1 QVSAGVRK
9 EKNVTLEVFFAAKTH
24 KVGIPF
30 RTIASE
36 RGTWLRVM
44 SGYLQKNLDTL
55 RITDF
60 NRTLEV
66 VLESFR
72 EQGRGLKFTVETPK
86 EQ

>member
-1 QVSAGVRK
+1 QVPAGVRK
-9 EKNVTLEVFFAAKTH
+9 EKNIMLEVFEAKTH

-30 RTIASE
+30 RTIVSE

-44 SGYLQKNLDTL
+44 SGYLQKHLDTL

-66 VLESFR
+66 VLKSFR
-72 EQGRGLKFTVETPK
+72 EQGRGLKFMVETPK